1 MAEYL
6 VELYV
11 AQGDHVAAQQ
21 QAERAEQA
29 SADLTREGRPV
40 RCVRSIFVPE
50 DETCF
55 LLCEAPS
62 ADVVA
67 EAMHRAGLRHEHISA
82 ASSPATPT
90 SSQPR
95 PRQRASQRKARL

>member
-21 QAERAEQA
+21 QANRAEQA

-55 LLCEAPS
+55 LLYEATS

-67 EAMHRAGLRHEHISA
+67 EAMQRAGLRHEHISA
-82 ASSPATPT
+82 ASSPVTHPT
-90 SSQPR
+90 SSPR
-95 PRQRASQRKARL
+95 PRQRTQRKARP